1 MDAGRKGPREQT
13 RQGAGGE
20 EQGEPP
26 AERRNQGQ
34 CTRRHIPTET
44 QQSSL
49 LSPVARSC
57 SPLLRPPAYT
67 HDVAR
72 APLYCPACAVV
83 SAQAEIAREGK
94 LEHKEYERKIKT
106 QREKAVSDHKQHVSG
121 LKKDRKGKVEE
132 ACLYA
137 YEGRTASVKEVQQ
150 REAEW
155 AQMSQQQRDAFAA
168 RANQNREDANQTNAQ
183 MRASREQL
191 IAKRN
196 GDVHDEIH
204 TKAERSAALQQK
216 QEMTYHAKRVVR
228 DMVKSAR
235 SISTE
240 RARLLSDFRRKAARS
255 PDKSPELAAELGLIS
270 SSPPKS
276 REVSPYRISPSSS
289 KDGGSPTHGGYSKD
303 GGSPTPSSALIEPLE
318 S

>member
-1 MDAGRKGPREQT
+1 M
-13 RQGAGGE
+13 
-20 EQGEPP
+20 
-26 AERRNQGQ
+26 
-34 CTRRHIPTET
+34 
-44 QQSSL
+44 
-49 LSPVARSC
+49 
-57 SPLLRPPAYT
+57 
-67 HDVAR
+67 
-72 APLYCPACAVV
+72 

-303 GGSPTPSSALIEPLE
+303 GGFPTPSSALIEPLE